1 MCHPSCTINKVR
13 RNDYCTRRGILEE
26 RHIAILKHEQE
37 SVRKRYHAVARTL
50 VSDLIRITRQ
60 EAANMI
66 DRSKRQLQR
75 VVKRFREE
83 GIAGLR
89 FKSRKPH
96 NSPSKT
102 PRDIEKKVVEVRK
115 ATGFGSAE
123 QLANIVNKSLTIE
136 RKYGQQISKT
146 TTYNIMARHSLVDA
160 VEKKI
165 IKVYKSFERDKP
177 DELVQAD
184 LTRFNGIPIL
194 TMEDDY
200 SRKLWAVR
208 LENEKDDNVIDGMK
222 HLHIKEYDSLL
233 TDNGSSQFSR
243 KNSTMRRKY
252 CDQYLT
258 GKHIWTSIHHPQTT
272 GKLSNAQKGLKR
284 FLIHRL
290 GNRCT
295 DKEKIDRCIEVYTDW
310 CNNGKKVSTT
320 KCYPEERYSGKRDD
334 DWYKRFV
341 KALKL
346 EDVLSVPV
354 VVKG

>member
-1 MCHPSCTINKVR
+1 MIIVQGEV
-13 RNDYCTRRGILEE
+13 YLEE
-26 RHIAILKHEQE
+26 WHIAILKHEQE

-50 VSDLIRITRQ
+50 VSDIVRITRQ

-89 FKSRKPH
+89 FKSRKPC

-102 PRDIEKKVVEVRK
+102 PNDIEKKIVEVRK
-115 ATGFGSAE
+115 ATGFGSE
-123 QLANIVNKSLTIE
+123 QLANIVNESLTIE
-136 RKYGQQISKT
+136 HKYSKQISKT
-146 TTYNIMARHSLVDA
+146 TTYNILARHSLVNA
-160 VEKKI
+160 EKKI
-165 IKVYKSFERDKP
+165 IKEYKSFERDKP

-194 TMEDDY
+194 TMEDDH
-200 SRKLWAVR
+200 SRKLWATR
-208 LENEKDDNVIDGMK
+208 LENETDDTVVDGMK
-222 HLHIKEYDSLL
+222 YLHIKEYDSLL
-233 TDNGSSQFSR
+233 TDNGSQFSR
-243 KNSTMRRKY
+243 KNSTMKKY

-258 GKHIWTSIHHPQTT
+258 GKHIWTSIHHPQTM

-295 DKEKIDRCIEVYTDW
+295 DKENIDRCILIYVDW
-310 CNNGKKVSTT
+310 YNNGKKISTT
-320 KCYPEERYSGKRDD
+320 KCYPEERYFGHRDD
-334 DWYKRFV
+334 GWYERFV

-346 EDVLSVPV
+346 EGILPVPV
-354 VVKG
+354 AVRG

>member
-1 MCHPSCTINKVR
+1 MIIVQGEV
-13 RNDYCTRRGILEE
+13 YLEE
-26 RHIAILKHEQE
+26 WHIAILRNEQE
-37 SVRKRYHAVARTL
+37 YVRKRYYAVVRTL
-50 VSDLIRITRQ
+50 VSDIVRITRL

-89 FKSRKPH
+89 FKSRRPY

-102 PRDIEKKVVEVRK
+102 PNDIEKKIVEVRK
-115 ATGFGSAE
+115 ATGFGSE

-146 TTYNIMARHSLVDA
+146 TTYNILARHSLVDA
-160 VEKKI
+160 EKKI

-177 DELVQAD
+177 DELLQAD

-194 TMEDDY
+194 TMEDDH

-208 LENEKDDNVIDGMK
+208 LENEKDDNVVDGMK
-222 HLHIKEYDSLL
+222 HLHIKKYDSLL
-233 TDNGSSQFSR
+233 TDNGSQFSR
-243 KNSTMRRKY
+243 KNSTMRKY

-258 GKHIWTSIHHPQTT
+258 GKHIWTSIHHPQTM
-272 GKLSNAQKGLKR
+272 GKLSNTQKGLKR

-295 DKEKIDRCIEVYTDW
+295 DRESIDRCILIYVDW
-310 CNNGKKVSTT
+310 YNNGKKVSTT
-320 KCYPEERYSGKRDD
+320 KCYPEERYSGHRDD
-334 DWYKRFV
+334 GWYERFV

-346 EDVLSVPV
+346 DILSVSV
-354 VVKG
+354 AVRG

>member
-1 MCHPSCTINKVR
+1 MIIVQGEV
-13 RNDYCTRRGILEE
+13 YLEE

-37 SVRKRYHAVARTL
+37 FVRKRYHAVARTL
-50 VSDLIRITRQ
+50 VSDIVRITRR

-102 PRDIEKKVVEVRK
+102 PNDIEKKIVEVRK
-115 ATGFGSAE
+115 TTGFGSE
-123 QLANIVNKSLTIE
+123 HLANIVNKSLTIE
-136 RKYGQQISKT
+136 RKYSQQISKT
-146 TTYNIMARHSLVDA
+146 TTYNILTRHSLVDA
-160 VEKKI
+160 EKKI
-165 IKVYKSFERDKP
+165 IREYKSFERDKP

-200 SRKLWAVR
+200 SRKLWAAR
-208 LENEKDDNVIDGMK
+208 LENETDDNVVDGMK

-233 TDNGSSQFSR
+233 TDNGSQFSR
-243 KNSTMRRKY
+243 KNSTMRRY
-252 CDQYLT
+252 CEQYLT
-258 GKHIWTSIHHPQTT
+258 GRHIWTSIHHPQTM

-295 DKEKIDRCIEVYTDW
+295 DKEKIDRCILIYVDW
-310 CNNGKKVSTT
+310 YNNGKKVSTT

-334 DWYKRFV
+334 GWYKRFV

-346 EDVLSVPV
+346 EHVLPV
-354 VVKG
+354 QVAVRG